1 MMKKNKYSIVSMNK
15 FKIFSVAF
23 LVSATFGYAQDITQ
37 ARKAIDAEQYD
48 KAKTMLKSI
57 LQTSPIDG
65 RANFLLG
72 NIYLIQTVT
81 DSANIAFQR
90 GLAGTDGAKLNYVG
104 LGTIDLDNGNTV
116 AAEANFA
123 LALKDA
129 KKKDVEGLTAIGRAY
144 TYSAKPNYKKAIEVL
159 NKAKAINAN
168 DALVQLA
175 LGDAF
180 YGDKNQNE
188 AYAAYRNA
196 FQFDPTLLRAK
207 MQLGVLLKG
216 AKSYDEAIKAFNE
229 VIALNPDYGPVYREL
244 AETYYKWGRNK
255 PSKSKEYMQT
265 AIGFY
270 EKYLSLTDYSLHSRM
285 RHADFLIL
293 VKDYK
298 ALEAEANKMIEMDK
312 VNPRIFRYLGY
323 SAYEN
328 GNADLAIKS
337 LESFIAN
344 PNNKVIAKDYL
355 YLGTAKIKKGLSAD
369 GLSIDAN
376 LYNSALEDIR
386 KAIQMEPLAVEDLNE
401 IGVKMFNQK
410 LYKEAAPIFELGTVS
425 SENKNYIE
433 DNIYYGLSIFYAN
446 NKKDVTPD
454 PIALQKADIA
464 FGNVITASPN
474 YQDAYL
480 YRART
485 NSLMGNDPMTIKYYE
500 EFVAKATANLKAK
513 LDSANAN
520 VAGDKNIEELYKGT
534 IKDFNNLIFNK
545 EVDRLKPKLTES
557 YNTIAA
563 SYANTDKVK
572 AKEYFAKTL
581 ALDPTNNYATES
593 LKLLK

>member
-1 MMKKNKYSIVSMNK
+1 MNK

-23 LVSATFGYAQDITQ
+23 LISVTFGYAQDITQ

-90 GLAGTDGAKLNYVG
+90 GLAGTYGAKLNYVG

-244 AETYYKWGRNK
+244 AETYYKWGSNK

-285 RHADFLIL
+285 RHADFLVL

-410 LYKEAAPIFELGTVS
+410 LYKEAVPIFELGTVS

-500 EFVAKATANLKAK
+500 EFVAKATEK
-513 LDSANAN
+513 
-520 VAGDKNIEELYKGT
+520 GPEELA
-534 IKDFNNLIFNK
+534 
-545 EVDRLKPKLTES
+545 KPTTTKKIIES

>member
-1 MMKKNKYSIVSMNK
+1 MNK

-23 LVSATFGYAQDITQ
+23 LVSVTFGYAQDITQ

-90 GLAGTDGAKLNYVG
+90 GLAGTDGSKLNYVG

-159 NKAKAINAN
+159 NKGKAINPN

-285 RHADFLIL
+285 RHADFLVL

-410 LYKEAAPIFELGTVS
+410 LYKEAVPIFELGTVS

-500 EFVAKATANLKAK
+500 EFVAKATEK
-513 LDSANAN
+513 
-520 VAGDKNIEELYKGT
+520 GPEELA
-534 IKDFNNLIFNK
+534 
-545 EVDRLKPKLTES
+545 KPTTTKKIIES

>member
-1 MMKKNKYSIVSMNK
+1 MNK
-15 FKIFSVAF
+15 FKIFSVA
-23 LVSATFGYAQDITQ
+23 LLASASFSYGQDIAQ
-37 ARKAIDAEQYD
+37 ARKAIDAEQYES
-48 KAKTMLKSI
+48 AKSMLKSM
-57 LQTSPIDG
+57 LKATPVDG

-72 NIYLIQTVT
+72 NIYLTQTVT
-81 DSANIAFQR
+81 DSAKIAYQR

-104 LGTIDLDNGNTV
+104 LGVLDLDNGNTV

-123 LALKDA
+123 LALKDV
-129 KKKDVEGLTAIGRAY
+129 KKKDVEVLTVIGRAY

-159 NKAKAINAN
+159 NKAKSINAN

-196 FQFDPTLLRAK
+196 FQLDPTLLRAK
-207 MQLGVLLKG
+207 VQLGVLLKG
-216 AKSYDEAIKAFNE
+216 AKSYDEAIKSFNE
-229 VIALNPDYGPVYREL
+229 VIALNPNYGPVYREL

-265 AIGFY
+265 AIGYY
-270 EKYLSLTDYSLHSRM
+270 EKYLTLTDYSLNSRM

-298 ALEAEANKMIEMDK
+298 ALEVEANKMIEMDK

-344 PNNKVIAKDYL
+344 PNNKVIAQDYI
-355 YLGTAKIKKGLSAD
+355 YLTKAKFKKGLSED
-369 GLSIDAN
+369 GSFIEPTLFNSGLS
-376 LYNSALEDIR
+376 DIK
-386 KAIQMEPLAVEDLNE
+386 KAIEIEPLIIEDLNE
-401 IGVKMFNQK
+401 IGKSLFSGK
-410 LYKEAAPIFELGTVS
+410 LYKEATAVFEFNTT
-425 SENKNYIE
+425 NPANANYLE
-433 DNIYYGLSIFYAN
+433 DNIYYGLSIYYGSG
-446 NKKDVTPD
+446 KRLEGQPLDT
-454 PIALQKADIA
+454 IALQKADLA
-464 FGNVITASPN
+464 FDRVYIASPT
-474 YQDAYL
+474 YIDALL
-480 YRART
+480 YKART
-485 NSLMGNDPMTIKYYE
+485 NSLMGNDEMTIKYYE
-500 EFVAKATANLKAK
+500 EFIAKTTEK
-513 LDSANAN
+513 
-520 VAGDKNIEELYKGT
+520 GPEELANP
-534 IKDFNNLIFNK
+534 I
-545 EVDRLKPKLTES
+545 VLKKVIEA
-557 YNTIAA
+557 YNTSAA
-563 SYANTDKVK
+563 AYANTDKVK

-593 LKLLK
+593 LKLLN

>member
-1 MMKKNKYSIVSMNK
+1 MNK

-23 LVSATFGYAQDITQ
+23 LISVTFGYAQDITQ

-369 GLSIDAN
+369 GLSIDPN

-410 LYKEAAPIFELGTVS
+410 LYKEAAPVFELGTVS

-500 EFVAKATANLKAK
+500 EFVAKATEK
-513 LDSANAN
+513 
-520 VAGDKNIEELYKGT
+520 GPEELA
-534 IKDFNNLIFNK
+534 
-545 EVDRLKPKLTES
+545 KPTTTKKIIES

-593 LKLLK
+593 MKLLK

>member
-1 MMKKNKYSIVSMNK
+1 MNK

-23 LVSATFGYAQDITQ
+23 LISVTFGYAQDITQ

-90 GLAGTDGAKLNYVG
+90 GLAGTDGSKLNYVG

-159 NKAKAINAN
+159 NKGKAINPN

-207 MQLGVLLKG
+207 VQLGVLLKG

-285 RHADFLIL
+285 RHADFLVL

-410 LYKEAAPIFELGTVS
+410 LYKEAVPIFELGTVS

-500 EFVAKATANLKAK
+500 EFVAKATEK
-513 LDSANAN
+513 
-520 VAGDKNIEELYKGT
+520 GPEELA
-534 IKDFNNLIFNK
+534 
-545 EVDRLKPKLTES
+545 KPTTTKKIIES

>member
-1 MMKKNKYSIVSMNK
+1 MNK

-23 LVSATFGYAQDITQ
+23 LVSVSFGYAQDITQ

-285 RHADFLIL
+285 RHADFLVL

-410 LYKEAAPIFELGTVS
+410 LYKEAVPIFELGTVS

-464 FGNVITASPN
+464 FGNVIIASPN

-500 EFVAKATANLKAK
+500 EFVAKATEK
-513 LDSANAN
+513 
-520 VAGDKNIEELYKGT
+520 GPEELA
-534 IKDFNNLIFNK
+534 
-545 EVDRLKPKLTES
+545 KPTTTKKIIES

>member
-1 MMKKNKYSIVSMNK
+1 MNK
-15 FKIFSVAF
+15 FKIFSVA
-23 LVSATFGYAQDITQ
+23 LLASVSFSYGQDLAQ
-37 ARKAIDAEQYD
+37 ARKAIDAEQYEN
-48 KAKTMLKSI
+48 AKSMLKSI
-57 LQTSPIDG
+57 LKVSPVDG

-72 NIYLIQTVT
+72 NIYLVQTVA
-81 DSANIAFQR
+81 DSAKIFYQR
-90 GLAGTDGAKLNYVG
+90 GLTGSDGAKLNYVG
-104 LGTIDLDNGNTV
+104 LGVIDLDKGNAV

-123 LALKDA
+123 LALKDI
-129 KKKDVEGLTAIGRAY
+129 KKKDVEALTAIGRGY
-144 TYSAKPNYKKAIEVL
+144 TYSTKPNYKKAIEIL
-159 NKAKAINAN
+159 NRAKAINMN
-168 DALVQLA
+168 DASVQLA
-175 LGDAF
+175 LGDAY

-196 FQFDPTLLRAK
+196 FQIDPTLLRAK
-207 MQLGVLLKG
+207 VQSGVLLKG

-229 VIALNPDYGPVYREL
+229 VIALNANYGPVYREL

-270 EKYLSLTDYSLHSRM
+270 EKYLTLTDYSLHSRM
-285 RHADFLIL
+285 RHADFLVL

-298 ALEAEANKMIEMDK
+298 ALEVEANKMIEMDK

-344 PNNKVIAKDYL
+344 PENKVIAKDYL
-355 YLGTAKIKKGLSAD
+355 YLGTAKFKKGMTAD
-369 GLSIDAN
+369 GLSIDPT
-376 LYNSALEDIR
+376 LYNSGLADIR
-386 KAIQMEPLAVEDLNE
+386 KAIEMEPLAAEDLNE
-401 IGVKMFNQK
+401 IGVKMFSDK
-410 LYKEAAPIFELGTVS
+410 LYKEAVAVFELGTINT
-425 SENKNYIE
+425 ENKNYIE
-433 DNIYYGLSIFYAN
+433 DNIYYGLSIYYSN

-454 PIALQKADIA
+454 LIALQKADTA
-464 FGNVITASPN
+464 FGNVIVASPT

-480 YRART
+480 YRGRT
-485 NSLMGNDPMTIKYYE
+485 NSLMSNDPMTIKYYE
-500 EFVAKATANLKAK
+500 EFVAKATEK
-513 LDSANAN
+513 
-520 VAGDKNIEELYKGT
+520 GPEELA
-534 IKDFNNLIFNK
+534 
-545 EVDRLKPKLTES
+545 KPATMKKVIEA

-593 LKLLK
+593 LKLLN

>member
-1 MMKKNKYSIVSMNK
+1 MKKNKYSIVSMNK

-23 LVSATFGYAQDITQ
+23 LVSVTFGYAQDITQ

-90 GLAGTDGAKLNYVG
+90 GLAGTDGSKLNYVG

-159 NKAKAINAN
+159 NKGKAINPN

-207 MQLGVLLKG
+207 VQLGVLLKG

-285 RHADFLIL
+285 RHADFLVL

-410 LYKEAAPIFELGTVS
+410 LYKEAVPIFELGTVS

-500 EFVAKATANLKAK
+500 EFVAKATEK
-513 LDSANAN
+513 
-520 VAGDKNIEELYKGT
+520 GPEELA
-534 IKDFNNLIFNK
+534 
-545 EVDRLKPKLTES
+545 KPTTTKKIIES